1 MWVFTR
7 IAVRHFQGNQ
17 LHKMERTLLKITFS
31 VILLIMSNS
40 AWSQEREYIAGIL
53 LDAKTQEPVAFASIR
68 IKDRA
73 LGIISNIDGS
83 FKIPL
88 KYKEYGD
95 IIEISSMGYQTKEI
109 LIFDFSI
116 FELNNVRL
124 QPAIWQL
131 QEAIVTGKKKRE
143 LSARQIVRKALR
155 AIPDNYPLEPFSMVG
170 YYRDYQLDSLQYVN
184 LNEAILEVYDQ
195 GFDAMDS
202 VTTKVK
208 IYDYLENTD
217 FKRDSMALRSY
228 NYKFKKGR
236 KVIDNAFLSAYGGNE
251 FTILRVHD
259 AIRNHKVSSYSFVH
273 RLKSDV
279 LSEHR
284 FKRIPDTYFDG
295 EPLYTIRF
303 TKLLLNYSA
312 YGTMYISKRNFA
324 IHKMD
329 YTVYDLKKKLPN
341 GLRNKHETEN
351 ELIFEITTSYQPR
364 NDKMFLNYIS
374 FHNTFQLWDP
384 PKFVIDYITPDY
396 VSKCFVVGF
405 NNKVRLQDAVALK
418 NYEVKVEGKIVRMQ
432 KAELTDAQDVVLLYP
447 KMYPNKAEQM
457 LREIEIAARKKKI
470 TNELFE
476 IKLTNIKDVDG
487 NVIDQWT
494 SRDYNQ
500 FREFFTQEVK
510 ALTQAPSDTLFMKK
524 QRPIFKDQVV
534 VKPDNFDDYWMNTP
548 LRNKTN

>member
-1 MWVFTR
+1 MQKRLPINLLLLLLLLVSSS
-7 IAVRHFQGNQ
+7 ALSQQG
-17 LHKMERTLLKITFS
+17 
-31 VILLIMSNS
+31 
-40 AWSQEREYIAGIL
+40 EYIVGKL

-351 ELIFEITTSYQPR
+351 ELIFEITTSYQPK

-418 NYEVKVEGKIVRMQ
+418 NYEVKVKGKIVRMQ

-510 ALTQAPSDTLFMKK
+510 PLTQAPSDTLFMKK

>member
-1 MWVFTR
+1 MQKR
-7 IAVRHFQGNQ
+7 PSIN
-17 LHKMERTLLKITFS
+17 LLLP
-31 VILLIMSNS
+31 ILLLVSCS
-40 AWSQEREYIAGIL
+40 ALSQQGEYIVGKL

-68 IKDRA
+68 IKDKA
-73 LGIISNIDGS
+73 LGIISNTDGS

-95 IIEISSMGYQTKEI
+95 IIEISSMGYQTKEL
-109 LIFDFSI
+109 LIYDFSI
-116 FELNNVRL
+116 YELNNVRL
-124 QPAIWQL
+124 QPALWEL
-131 QEAIVTGKKKRE
+131 QEAVVTAKKKRE
-143 LSARQIVRKALR
+143 LNARQIVRRALR

-170 YYRDYQLDSLQYVN
+170 YYRDYQLDSLQYIN

-208 IYDYLENTD
+208 IYDYVENND
-217 FKRDSMALRSY
+217 FKRDTMALQSY
-228 NYKFKKGR
+228 NYKFKEGR

-273 RLKSDV
+273 RLRPDV

-284 FKRIPDTYFDG
+284 FKKVTDTYFDG
-295 EPLYTIRF
+295 EPLYTIQF

-329 YTVYDLKKKLPN
+329 YTVYDRNKKLPD
-341 GLRNKHETEN
+341 GLRNKHNTAN
-351 ELIFEITTSYQPR
+351 ELIFEITASYQPE

-384 PKFVIDYITPDY
+384 PKFVMDY
-396 VSKCFVVGF
+396 VIPDFALKCFVIGF
-405 NNKVRLQDAVALK
+405 NNKVRLEDALALE
-418 NYEVKVEGKIVRMQ
+418 NYEVKVKGKPVRMQ
-432 KAELTDAQDVVLLYP
+432 KAVLTDAQDVVLLYP

-476 IKLTNIKDVDG
+476 IKLTHMSDVDG

-494 SRDYNQ
+494 PRGYNQ
-500 FREFFTQEVK
+500 FREFFTQKVK
-510 ALTQAPSDTLFMKK
+510 PLTQAPSDTLFMKK
-524 QRPIFKDQVV
+524 QRPIFKDQAV
-534 VKPDNFDDYWMNTP
+534 VKPANFDDYWMNTP
-548 LRNKTN
+548 LQDKDN